1 MSRSLRPL
9 AELATPRRLWR
20 IHRRFLSTEWT
31 RLSETHSYL
40 RDATRNREIHLIGTA
55 HVSQKSADEV
65 RDLIH
70 LVRPS
75 HVAVELCP
83 SRAARLR
90 AGDKEDQFALA
101 VQQQLGGGHGFLGA
115 GFQMLNN
122 LWKSYGLIP
131 GVDFKAA
138 LDAADAVGAPAH
150 CIDRDVDE
158 TLRLLRG
165 ALSEVSFEKLMTTPP
180 PADLTSSMSGLSGG
194 MAGIAEAVEQLKNR
208 QQVAAMRRFMNTAA
222 PSIVEVMLHQR
233 DRHMVRRLRETCVSG
248 TAVGVVGL
256 AHMDGIEAEWMMQ
269 EEMKKTEQ
277 EKIDGYYQASIDR

>member
-83 SRAARLR
+83 SRLP
-90 AGDKEDQFALA
+90 
-101 VQQQLGGGHGFLGA
+101 
-115 GFQMLNN
+115 N
-122 LWKSYGLIP
+122 
-131 GVDFKAA
+131 
-138 LDAADAVGAPAH
+138 
-150 CIDRDVDE
+150 
-158 TLRLLRG
+158 
-165 ALSEVSFEKLMTTPP
+165 
-180 PADLTSSMSGLSGG
+180 
-194 MAGIAEAVEQLKNR
+194 VEQLVEIVR
-208 QQVAAMRRFMNTAA
+208 PHSWRRFQGGT
-222 PSIVEVMLHQR
+222 
-233 DRHMVRRLRETCVSG
+233 RRCR
-248 TAVGVVGL
+248 
-256 AHMDGIEAEWMMQ
+256 
-269 EEMKKTEQ
+269 
-277 EKIDGYYQASIDR
+277 R